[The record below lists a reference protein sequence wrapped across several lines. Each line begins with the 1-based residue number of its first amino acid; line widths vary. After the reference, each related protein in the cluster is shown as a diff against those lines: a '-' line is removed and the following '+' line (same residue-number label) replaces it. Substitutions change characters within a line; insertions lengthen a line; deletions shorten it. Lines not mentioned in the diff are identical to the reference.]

1 MGLQGVLLLL
11 ALISVF
17 VCLFSFIRLGYGS
30 RSGHNTLNWLSVGN
44 MRRVLTARLT
54 ASLGSPVCNRNRAR
68 FTLRS
73 CHGKVFLPT

>member
-17 VCLFSFIRLGYGS
+17 VCLFSFIRLDYGS
-30 RSGHNTLNWLSVGN
+30 RSGHNTLSWLSVGN

-54 ASLGSPVCNRNRAR
+54 ASL
-68 FTLRS
+68 
-73 CHGKVFLPT
+73 